1 MARFPVG
8 FLMIW
13 KARSSYTS
21 FSLTHL
27 QPDIARLR
35 QQHEEEALPQPLRLR
50 ELPAPPAPPTP
61 RAAGL
66 LTNQSSS
73 DGLGSAQQLHE
84 FLTHL
89 KSDSLMTTR
98 DIDAAKD
105 RNNTGCINIGRQC
118 CFVYIY
124 KIVRCNFVQSWA
136 TWRTK
141 ARYAEQQK
149 EFVISSWFD
158 YRLREHGEYKLWT
171 WPIDVVP
178 RRYLI

>member
-1 MARFPVG
+1 MARFPVC

-35 QQHEEEALPQPLRLR
+35 QQHEEKALPQPLRLR
-50 ELPAPPAPPTP
+50 ELPAPPAQPTP
-61 RAAGL
+61 SAAGL
-66 LTNQSSS
+66 MTNRSSP
-73 DGLGSAQQLHE
+73 DGLGSTQQLHK
-84 FLTHL
+84 FLSHL

-98 DIDAAKD
+98 YIDDAKV

-136 TWRTK
+136 TWRTTV
-141 ARYAEQQK
+141 RYAAQQK
-149 EFVISSWFD
+149 EFVLSSWFD
-158 YRLREHGEYKLWT
+158 YRLREHESTTCGHSLSMLYSKG
-171 WPIDVVP
+171 
-178 RRYLI
+178 YLI